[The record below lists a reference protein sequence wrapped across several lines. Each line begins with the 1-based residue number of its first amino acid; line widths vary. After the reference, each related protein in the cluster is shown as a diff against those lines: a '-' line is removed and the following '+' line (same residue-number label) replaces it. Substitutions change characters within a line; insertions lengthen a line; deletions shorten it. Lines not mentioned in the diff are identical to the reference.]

1 MMKCCLR
8 RVCFKMLLYYATFAI
23 AAVIIA
29 GCGQKGP
36 PKLPKVKPPVGVSNL
51 SVKLEGG
58 DIVLRWSA
66 KGDDIKTDGVEGY
79 LIYRSA
85 EPVSEEECDG
95 CPVLFKRGEKV
106 PLVDKASKR
115 VKLEYRETSIPGTRY
130 RFKVLPYD
138 AQGGL
143 GPDSNIVKIVT
154 D

>member
-1 MMKCCLR
+1 MVKWSLR
-8 RVCFKMLLYYATFAI
+8 RVCSQMLLYFIAVAI
-23 AAVIIA
+23 VAIIPA

-36 PKLPKVKPPVGVSNL
+36 PKLPKVKPPAGVRNL

-66 KGDDIKTDGVEGY
+66 KATDIKTDGVEGY
-79 LIYRSA
+79 RIYRSA

-95 CPVLFKRGEKV
+95 CPILFKRGDKV

-115 VKLEYRETSIPGTRY
+115 VKLEYRETSFPGTRY